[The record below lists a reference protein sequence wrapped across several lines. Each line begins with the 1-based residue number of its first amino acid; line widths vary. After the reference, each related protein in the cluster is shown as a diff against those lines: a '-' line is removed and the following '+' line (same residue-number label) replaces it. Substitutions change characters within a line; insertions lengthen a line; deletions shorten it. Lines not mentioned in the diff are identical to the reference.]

1 MSPSVTEIVILSIV
15 QGITEPLPVSSS
27 AHVIAAERI
36 MRLDPSSPQM
46 TFLLAM
52 LHTGTVIAVVAY
64 FWRSWRR
71 TFFAGPGRLR
81 ETAARIFLATF
92 ATLCVYLVLEQ
103 LIKRTLLHGRPGA
116 QLEDLFS
123 NAPLVAAALAAGG
136 ALILYSGLRERRAGA
151 PGGGAAAPGGPVP
164 AAAAAWIGA
173 VQGLVVPFR
182 GLSRS
187 GATISAGM
195 LLGVD
200 RRVSEEFSFALA
212 VVITPPVIVRE
223 LLRYYRERAAHAA
236 QVDMASLLA
245 PGLVGMACSFLAGL
259 VALRWLSG
267 WLAAGRWH
275 YFGAYC
281 LVAAVAFLSLSRLG
295 Y

>member
-1 MSPSVTEIVILSIV
+1 MSPSLTEIVILSVI
-15 QGITEPLPVSSS
+15 QGATEPLPVSSS

-52 LHTGTVIAVVAY
+52 LHTGTIAAVVAY
-64 FWRSWRR
+64 FWKSWGR
-71 TFFAGPGRLR
+71 TFFSGPGSLR
-81 ETAARIFLATF
+81 ETVSRVFWATF
-92 ATLCVYLVLEQ
+92 ATLCVFEVLEQ
-103 LIKRTLLHGRPGA
+103 LIKRTLLRGRPGA
-116 QLEDLFS
+116 QVEDLFS

-136 ALILYSGLRERRAGA
+136 ALILYSGLRARS
-151 PGGGAAAPGGPVP
+151 AAPTTGAGGPVP
-164 AAAAAWIGA
+164 PGAAAWIGA

-195 LLGVD
+195 LMGVD
-200 RRVSEEFSFALA
+200 RRVCEEFSFALA

-223 LLRYYRERAAHAA
+223 LLRYYRERAAQAA
-236 QVDMASLLA
+236 QVDLGGLVA
-245 PGLVGMACSFLAGL
+245 PGVLGMACSFLAGL

-281 LVAAVAFLSLSRLG
+281 LVASVAYLALSRAG
-295 Y
+295 F